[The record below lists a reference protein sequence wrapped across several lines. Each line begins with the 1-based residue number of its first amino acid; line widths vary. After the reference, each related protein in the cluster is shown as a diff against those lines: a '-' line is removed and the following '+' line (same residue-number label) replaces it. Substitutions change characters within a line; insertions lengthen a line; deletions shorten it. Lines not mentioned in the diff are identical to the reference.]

1 MIGMIVRGEL
11 VFIKRKAVR
20 VKVNQTVNPKI
31 KESRLKMIVNL
42 MMKVRKNLMKL
53 KRRRWKK
60 RKKLMMKILS
70 GTQNDTYARN

>member
-53 KRRRWKK
+53 KRRRRKK